1 MRDLIG
7 KKVIAVHAHP
17 DDEAI
22 WTGGLIAELSLRG
35 ADVTVVTCT
44 LGEQGEV
51 IGEPY
56 QGLVADSAD
65 QLGGFRI
72 GELSRSLSLLGA
84 RGERLGGA
92 GYWRDSG
99 MVGDKA
105 HEHPRAF
112 VSSGEEAVEQLV
124 EILARISPDLVITY
138 GPDGGYGHPDHI
150 QAHKITHE
158 AVRRVPVARIIWA
171 VTDKTDLAAGLDA
184 ICAVPEAWRR
194 PRPDEIA
201 CVESVDVRILLS
213 DEAFARKKEAMKAH
227 ATQLWVADGSTTATN
242 PHAAIAGVSD
252 PNAAPAVFAL
262 SNLIAQ
268 PLLRTECYQMGQGPL
283 PSGLDI
289 VAELVR

>member
-7 KKVIAVHAHP
+7 KKIIAVHAHP

-72 GELSRSLSLLGA
+72 GELSCSLSLLGA
-84 RGERLGGA
+84 RGKHLGGA

-99 MVGDKA
+99 MIGDKA
-105 HEHPRAF
+105 NEHPRAF
-112 VSSGEEAVEQLV
+112 ISSGEEAVEQLA
-124 EILARISPDLVITY
+124 EILAQTNPDLVITY

-158 AVRRVPVARIIWA
+158 AVRRVPVTRILWA
-171 VTDKTDLAAGLDA
+171 VMDKTDLDAGLDA
-184 ICAVPEAWRR
+184 ISAVPEAWRR

-201 CVESVDVRILLS
+201 CVENVDIRILLS

-227 ATQLWVADGSTTATN
+227 ATQLWIADGSTTATN
-242 PHAAIAGVSD
+242 PHAAIAAVSD

-268 PLLRTECYQMGQGPL
+268 PLLRTECYQMGQGPF

>member
-84 RGERLGGA
+84 RGKHLGGA

-99 MVGDKA
+99 MIGDKA
-105 HEHPRAF
+105 NEHPRAF
-112 VSSGEEAVEQLV
+112 ISSGEEAVEQLA
-124 EILARISPDLVITY
+124 EILVQTNPDLVITY

-158 AVRRVPVARIIWA
+158 AVRRVPVTRILWA
-171 VTDKTDLAAGLDA
+171 VTDKTDLDAGLDA
-184 ICAVPEAWRR
+184 ISAVPEAWRR

-201 CVESVDVRILLS
+201 CVENVDIRILLS

-227 ATQLWVADGSTTATN
+227 ATQLWIADGSTTATN
-242 PHAAIAGVSD
+242 SHAAIAAVSD